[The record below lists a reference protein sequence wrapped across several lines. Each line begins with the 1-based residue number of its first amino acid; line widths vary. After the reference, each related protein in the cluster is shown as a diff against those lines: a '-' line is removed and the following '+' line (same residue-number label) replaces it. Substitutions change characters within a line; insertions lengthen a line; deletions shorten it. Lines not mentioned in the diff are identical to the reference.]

1 MRGVGVSGFLAVCGL
16 AGFLGGGC
24 HGAGGPT
31 PDPSAIPANRSGAI
45 RLTRSSIAGGLPSE
59 SVLGVASFFLP
70 PGPDATDSWPAHGAC
85 AVASTAP
92 AVTATPA
99 SFLDAGALVTLT
111 TGAASLELDRF
122 ESADGAILYVTGGAV
137 DPASI
142 LAGDRFDLAF
152 PGGTGSNALPPAT
165 IAGVVNIPPA
175 LVLAQPDFSLG
186 AVMLERNGF
195 NVTWTSAG
203 DGDVEIRLAISGS
216 NGAATLLCATADGG
230 GFHAG
235 PELLAGL
242 PSGSGT
248 LSVTR
253 RVSTQTALTSSTVLV
268 GEGDWIEGGAV
279 TLP

>member
-1 MRGVGVSGFLAVCGL
+1 MRGVGVAGLLAVCGL
-16 AGFLGGGC
+16 AGFAGSGC
-24 HGAGGPT
+24 GGAGAPT
-31 PDPSAIPANRSGAI
+31 PDPNATPANRSGAI
-45 RLTRSSIAGGLPSE
+45 RLTHSSIAGGLPSE

-70 PGPDATDSWPAHGAC
+70 PGPDATDPWPAHGAC
-85 AVASTAP
+85 AVATPAP
-92 AVTATPA
+92 VATGTPA

-142 LAGDRFDLAF
+142 LEGDLFDLAF
-152 PGGTGSNALPPAT
+152 PGGAGSNALPPAT

-175 LVLAQPDFSLG
+175 LALAQPDFSQG
-186 AVMLERNGF
+186 AVTLERNGF
-195 NVTWTSAG
+195 NVTWSSAG

-216 NGAATLLCATADGG
+216 NGAATLVCATGDGG

-235 PELLAGL
+235 PEILAGL

-253 RVSTQTALTSSTVLV
+253 RVSTQTALGTSTVLV